1 MTEFEANPTG
11 DGGYAVGPYSD
22 EGPVVPLEVPPE
34 APTQVAFPLRTLLR
48 SIVQVL
54 VGALLSWLA
63 RLGVRVADPAVE
75 GYLIDLVTSAI
86 WILGTALATWVMT
99 RPGIDA
105 FLQGTALSPS
115 PAPRRAI

>member
-1 MTEFEANPTG
+1 MIEFEATPTG
-11 DGGYAVGPYSD
+11 DGGYAVGPYVGPTD
-22 EGPVVPLEVPPE
+22 EGPVVPPEV
-34 APTQVAFPLRTLLR
+34 PTQVAFPLRTLLR

-54 VGALLSWLA
+54 AGALLSWLA

-75 GYLIDLVTSAI
+75 GYLVDLVTSAV

-99 RPGIDA
+99 RTKIDA